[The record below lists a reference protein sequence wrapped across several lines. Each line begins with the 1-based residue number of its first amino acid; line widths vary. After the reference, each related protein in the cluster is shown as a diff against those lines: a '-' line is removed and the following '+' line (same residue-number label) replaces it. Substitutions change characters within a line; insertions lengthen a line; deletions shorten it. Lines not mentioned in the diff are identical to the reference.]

1 MPSGRYP
8 GQGNGNWHGPGNG
21 YGAEAG
27 YGADNGQDTDTGYWA
42 ADLDHDPWMRPPAAA
57 AAGGPR
63 KPQSRRARR
72 REIRR
77 ARRTVIGRHPFLA
90 ALCAVVL
97 LLTPVWYSLGSALT
111 NPGLGSSAAARGAEW
126 FREHGGS
133 PIVNWAENVW
143 YSHHAPPV
151 GGKPAQSAIPSLGGT
166 GGAGGHRGR
175 GVAHLAVPARMTSPA
190 GHRLPGEGIW
200 HPAGRRVGGY
210 PAVYETWV
218 RPDAVHTSLVVGV
231 AWMDTR
237 LLRATLYSGSTIP
250 GGGPY
255 RYTAPVSRAA
265 SRSLVAAFNAG
276 FLMDNANGGYY
287 TGGKTI
293 LPLRKGAAS
302 FVIYR
307 NGSANIVAWGHG
319 ATLTP
324 DVVSVRQNL
333 DLLVSNGKAVPG
345 LNPND
350 TTRWGF
356 TLGNAVYVWRSAVGI
371 TANGALVYVGGPGLN
386 ITTLADI
393 LVRAGAVRGMELDI
407 NTDWVNFA
415 SYHPN
420 GASARATPA
429 NGKDLLPG
437 MFGAPNRYFEPW
449 WPRDFFTMSA
459 RPSPGPAERHH
470 PGPCLSGGP
479 PYSAVSDGS
488 WLSGDRPRRAA
499 MSAARVAAAAR
510 KSAATSY
517 PASAPRAVAS
527 PLPAPMV

>member
-1 MPSGRYP
+1 MPGRERASRQAPRASHRSRGGP
-8 GQGNGNWHGPGNG
+8 GVTPLAAMAGRPARRGCRPAGIRARAGHGNGHGPETR
-21 YGAEAG
+21 YGAEAANGADDG
-27 YGADNGQDTDTGYWA
+27 YGTETGYWA
-42 ADLDHDPWMRPPAAA
+42 ADLDHDPGMRAPT
-57 AAGGPR
+57 AAGRPR

-77 ARRTVIGRHPFLA
+77 SRRTVIGRHPFLA

-111 NPGLGSSAAARGAEW
+111 NPALGSSAGARGAEW
-126 FREHGGS
+126 FRGHGGS
-133 PIVNWAENVW
+133 SIVNWVENVW
-143 YSHHAPPV
+143 YSHHPPP
-151 GGKPAQSAIPSLGGT
+151 GGGTPAQSAIPSLGGT
-166 GGAGGHRGR
+166 GAAGGHGRR

-190 GHRLPGEGIW
+190 GHRLPGEGVW

-255 RYTAPVSRAA
+255 RYTAPISRSA

-276 FLMDNANGGYY
+276 FLMNNANGGYY
-287 TGGKTI
+287 TDGKTI
-293 LPLRKGAAS
+293 LPLRNGAAS

-319 ATLTP
+319 ASLTP
-324 DVVSVRQNL
+324 NVVSVRQNL
-333 DLLVSNGKAVPG
+333 ALLVNNGKAIPG

-350 TTRWGF
+350 TTQWGF
-356 TLGNAVYVWRSAVGI
+356 TLGNAVYVWRSGVGI
-371 TANGALVYVGGPGLN
+371 TADGALVYVGGPGLN

-393 LVRAGAVRGMELDI
+393 LARAGAVRAMELDI

-415 SYHPN
+415 SYDPR
-420 GASARATPA
+420 GAAAPATPA
-429 NGKDLLPG
+429 SGKDLLPA
-437 MFGAPNRYFEPW
+437 MFGAPDRYFQAW

-459 RPSPGPAERHH
+459 RATPAI
-470 PGPCLSGGP
+470 S
-479 PYSAVSDGS
+479 
-488 WLSGDRPRRAA
+488 
-499 MSAARVAAAAR
+499 R
-510 KSAATSY
+510 KT
-517 PASAPRAVAS
+517 RG
-527 PLPAPMV
+527 